1 MNLLQ
6 CTGVGKARHVY
17 FTGSRPLA
25 HSHAMR
31 LIEVNGST
39 SKEPCFVKLPSFIL

>member
-25 HSHAMR
+25 HSYANEINCSERIHEQGTLR
-31 LIEVNGST
+31 
-39 SKEPCFVKLPSFIL
+39 C